1 MPELE
6 RPDGVRIHWQERGE
20 GPLVLVLHHCGAHP
34 GVYEGLADELAR
46 DCRVV
51 TYDARG
57 TGRSTRSGP
66 YGTAADDWDLA
77 AVVEGCGRDAVAVGF
92 GDAQERAASV
102 AVARPDL
109 IQLVVSCG
117 ATPLG
122 PGALGEV
129 EGMSASPAVW
139 RGIIDLASRS
149 SKAAFRS
156 LLELTNPGMA
166 EDELRERLD
175 ATAEYCSYEALQSRL
190 GRMHERDIGQAAALG
205 DRFWVA
211 RWHSP
216 FSPPDVT
223 SRVRELLPAARVEEI
238 AEGPISRPDLT
249 AAVVRKAI
257 ATRAAPS

>member
-6 RPDGVRIHWQERGE
+6 RPDGVRIHWQERGQ

-34 GVYEGLADELAR
+34 GVYEGLVDELAR

-66 YGTAADDWDLA
+66 YGTAEDDGDLA
-77 AVVEGCGRDAVAVGF
+77 AVTAGCGGDAVAVGF
-92 GDAQERAASV
+92 GDAQERASTV
-102 AVARPDL
+102 AVTRPDL
-109 IQLVVSCG
+109 VRIVVSCG

-122 PGALGEV
+122 PGAALGEV

-139 RGIIDLASRS
+139 QGIIDLASRN

-156 LLELTNPGMA
+156 LLELTNPGMG

-190 GRMHERDIGQAAALG
+190 GRLHERDIGQAAALG

-223 SRVRELLPAARVEEI
+223 SRMRELLPKAHIEEI

-249 AAVVRKAI
+249 AAVVRKAT
-257 ATRAAPS
+257 APPAAS